1 MADTIRKQ
9 PVNPDAERAFVGT
22 LIVHPDELPSWRTQ
36 VSADD
41 IFTEVPR
48 RAYAALC
55 ALADAGREI
64 SPPLLLD
71 AAKLTAQQ
79 IAELMNA
86 SLLPCNLPEL
96 ADVIREDA
104 RKRRLI
110 QLARDLALRGYDP
123 ETTADEAMSY
133 AENVLAQ
140 LHSTA
145 AAQWISNRDL
155 LIQHFEVL
163 EARHEQ
169 GGVIGV
175 PTGFKDL
182 DEHLGGLVPGNLVF
196 LAATPKTGKTSWALH
211 VALNCGVPC
220 LFFTLEMLPSEL
232 ADRQLAMKAKIPARA
247 IRTGKLD
254 DEAWKRLG
262 YYLPKLADVPLA
274 FVSQSGLT
282 AGDMRAI
289 CQHYKQRHGLG
300 LVIIDQLDK
309 IHEPRMPGENDTTRI
324 GRVTRGLKVL
334 ARDLEVPVICLAQL
348 LDKAIAQRRIPR
360 PQHGDIRDSSYPDQD
375 ADVVLYLWR
384 PTLYWPKSQK
394 YRNMVEIIIAR
405 SRATAEGSVWVR
417 WEPEYTLFEL
427 LDKGSWPK
435 DAEPE
440 REGDGSDEKPRK
452 VVGGDPAWRGY

>member
-1 MADTIRKQ
+1 MPDIRKQ
-9 PVNPDAERAFVGT
+9 PVNIEAERAFVAT
-22 LIVHPDELPSWRTQ
+22 LIIHPAELAAYRTQ

-41 IFTEVPR
+41 ILSEVPR

-71 AAKLTAQQ
+71 ECKLTAQQ
-79 IAELMNA
+79 VADLMSA
-86 SLLPCNLPEL
+86 SLLPFNLPEL
-96 ADVIREDA
+96 AQVIREDA
-104 RKRRLI
+104 RKRSLLRLAQDI
-110 QLARDLALRGYDP
+110 SLRGYDP
-123 ETTADEAMSY
+123 DVTSDEAMAYVES
-133 AENVLAQ
+133 ALAQ
-140 LHSTA
+140 LRSKS

-155 LIQHFEVL
+155 LAQHFQVL
-163 EARHEQ
+163 EERHEK

-175 PTGFKDL
+175 KTGFADL
-182 DEHLGGLVPGNLVF
+182 DNHLGGLVPGNLVF

-232 ADRQLAMKAKIPARA
+232 ADRQLAMKARVSARK
-247 IRTGKLD
+247 IRTGMMG
-254 DEAWKRLG
+254 DEDWRRLN
-262 YYLPKLADVPLA
+262 PAVKELAEAPVA
-274 FVSQSGLT
+274 FVWQSGLT
-282 AGDMRAI
+282 VGDIRAI
-289 CQHYKQRHGLG
+289 CQHYRQRHGLG

-309 IHEPRMPGENDTTRI
+309 IHEPRTPGENDTTRI
-324 GRVTRGLKVL
+324 GRVTRGLKML
-334 ARDLEVPVICLAQL
+334 ARDLEAPVICLAQL
-348 LDKAIAQRRIPR
+348 LDKAIAQRRVPR

-427 LDKGSWPK
+427 LDKGAWPK
-435 DAEPE
+435 DTEPE
-440 REGDGSDEKPRK
+440 RKVDDGDEKPRK
-452 VVGGDPAWRGY
+452 VVGGDPSWRGY

>member
-1 MADTIRKQ
+1 MPDVRQQ

-22 LIVHPDELPSWRTQ
+22 LIVHPDELAAWRTQ

-48 RAYAALC
+48 RAYAGLC

-79 IAELMNA
+79 VADLMSA
-86 SLLPCNLPEL
+86 SLLPFNLPEL
-96 ADVIREDA
+96 AQVIREDA

-133 AENVLAQ
+133 AENVLGQ
-140 LHSTA
+140 LRSKA
-145 AAQWISNRDL
+145 GEQWISNRDL
-155 LIQHFEVL
+155 LTQHFEVL
-163 EARHEQ
+163 DARYHQ

-232 ADRQLAMKAKIPARA
+232 ADRQLAMKAKVAARK
-247 IRTGKLD
+247 IRTGMMSD
-254 DEAWKRLG
+254 DDWRRLSPALG
-262 YYLPKLADVPLA
+262 ELAEVPVA
-274 FVSQSGLT
+274 FVWQSGLT
-282 AGDMRAI
+282 VGDIRAI

-309 IHEPRMPGENDTTRI
+309 IHEPRVPGENDTTRI
-324 GRVTRGLKVL
+324 GRVTRGLKML

-348 LDKAIAQRRIPR
+348 LDKAIAQRRVPR

-417 WEPEYTLFEL
+417 WEPQFTLFQALERA
-427 LDKGSWPK
+427 SWPK
-435 DAEPE
+435 DTEPE
-440 REGDGSDEKPRK
+440 REGDERDEKPRK
-452 VVGGDPAWRGY
+452 VVGGDPSWRGY